1 MDVLKKQ
8 LMMQKVNP
16 LFVFNVLNSLKNSIS
31 EHKSEDALRQVD
43 NVSALIK
50 KMLEHSCEEL
60 IPLSQEIEY
69 CKSFIAV
76 HEQQMKKAIHF
87 RVECNMAHN
96 TEEIMVPSMM
106 TQPFLEHALSHGD
119 HLACATETKL
129 NLAFVRRGNVLDVI
143 IEDNGVGMD
152 SYKNVEL
159 EQRHRTMGLAVTLD
173 QLRSRKRNRNGV
185 NGFGCF
191 MTEERF
197 DGDKKEGHRVRFS
210 LPLMIN

>member
-31 EHKSEDALRQVD
+31 ENKSADALRQVD

-60 IPLSQEIEY
+60 IPLSKEIEY

-76 HEQQMKKAIHF
+76 KEQQMKKAIHF
-87 RVECNMAHN
+87 RVECNMPHHID
-96 TEEIMVPSMM
+96 EIMVPSMM

-119 HLACATETKL
+119 HLADITETEL

-143 IEDNGVGMD
+143 IEDNGMGMD
-152 SYKNVEL
+152 CYKNVEL
-159 EQRHRTMGLAVTLD
+159 EQRHKTMGLAVTLD
-173 QLRSRKRNRNGV
+173 QFRSRKRNKNGIK
-185 NGFGCF
+185 GFGCYL
-191 MTEERF
+191 TEERF
-197 DGDKKEGHRVRFS
+197 EGNKKEGHRVSFS
-210 LPLMIN
+210 LPLMTN